1 MINTNCSSV
10 LDVIQKNKNISRKK
24 ITELT
29 GLSWGGMTKIVNK
42 LLDHEYITERKADP
56 TSKSGRIPSI
66 ISINNNKNFVVGLD
80 INKTGFNGTVMNLS
94 GEILK
99 KYSSSVK
106 AKTKTEMLEEI
117 ISFTSGIFDDFPSG
131 IIIAIGVAMQGIV
144 DSKKGISVK
153 FPGIISWEDVP
164 LKKILEDNFKVN
176 VFIEHDPDC
185 LLYSHI
191 ETKNSKNILLFR
203 IDKSIGMAVS
213 LNSKIIKGKGILE
226 IAHNTVIPDG
236 KKCSC
241 GMKGCLEAYLPSPE
255 NQDDSNEFILPLS
268 ITIKNMV
275 NIFNADKVILT
286 GDSISH
292 LKVHENSLLNNLKK
306 MNCNISVSFS
316 DSSDHAV
323 LGAALIAIHKAIDSL
338 EI

>member
-1 MINTNCSSV
+1 MIITNCSAV

-29 GLSWGGMTKIVNK
+29 CLSWGGMTKIVNK
-42 LLDHEYITERKADP
+42 LLEHEYITERKADP

-80 INKTGFNGTVMNLS
+80 INKTGFNGTVMTLS

-153 FPGIISWEDVP
+153 FPGITNWEDVP

-191 ETKNSKNILLFR
+191 ETENSKNILLFR

-286 GDSISH
+286 GDSMSR
-292 LKVHENSLLNNLKK
+292 LKVHENELLNNLTK
-306 MNCNISVSFS
+306 MNCNITISFS
-316 DSSDHAV
+316 DSYEHAV
-323 LGAALIAIHKAIDSL
+323 IGAALIAIHKAIDSL